1 MFSCGAPPQYQSDCP
16 SINTPPQHHHHH
28 YKHHHQYQY
37 QEETQQFLS
46 PGCSRKERR
55 RTENLNTAYNCLRDC
70 LPNVPSDTKLTKIKT
85 LKLAT
90 SYIDY
95 LISILAQRDS
105 QPEDFKPKL
114 FLANAKKSK
123 KSKPRI
129 GNNHDKTL
137 VANANL

>member
-1 MFSCGAPPQYQSDCP
+1 MFSSGAPPQYQSDCP
-16 SINTPPQHHHHH
+16 SINTPPQYHYHHYHQYHHH
-28 YKHHHQYQY
+28 QY
-37 QEETQQFLS
+37 QEETQEYLS

-95 LISILAQRDS
+95 LISILAQKDS

-114 FLANAKKSK
+114 FLAKKSK

-129 GNNHDKTL
+129 VNKHDMPL
-137 VANANL
+137 VANANP